1 MLKLL
6 LLAIAIST
14 VEPLPQGA
22 PSSVC
27 HTMMPFHGGGILPQG
42 GISPYTIVPRRQGGK
57 VIVTV
62 TSALGIPFQGFL
74 LQGRT
79 PRMYVSKL
87 VIFIL
92 NNLALKNLKVN
103 CYCKVIFVQIVE
115 TGNCIF
121 FLLSS

>member
-6 LLAIAIST
+6 LFAIAIST

-27 HTMMPFHGGGILPQG
+27 HTMMPYHGGILPQG

-62 TSALGIPFQGFL
+62 PQPLEY
-74 LQGRT
+74 R
-79 PRMYVSKL
+79 SKD
-87 VIFIL
+87 
-92 NNLALKNLKVN
+92 
-103 CYCKVIFVQIVE
+103 
-115 TGNCIF
+115 
-121 FLLSS
+121 S